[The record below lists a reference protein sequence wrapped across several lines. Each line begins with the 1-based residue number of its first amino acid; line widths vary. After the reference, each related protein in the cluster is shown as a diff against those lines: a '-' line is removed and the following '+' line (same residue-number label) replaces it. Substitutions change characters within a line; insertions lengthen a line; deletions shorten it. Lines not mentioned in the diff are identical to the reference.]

1 MRLFPTCVPWK
12 GLRGCL
18 CPGISVFFPTKLT
31 LKVQQLLSK
40 SGPWVASSAQV
51 NGGVGGDMHV
61 GRGGPQGQ
69 GSAHP
74 SSPCPSMRC
83 PLCVHEASVWKE
95 SQFLLRH
102 LNSTECSNLFEKCK
116 ISPVLPRAAAPQGTA
131 RAHQAGAAASF
142 PMAGCPPAFQPAE
155 NWLHFFFS
163 THPHT
168 SFPPLSCV
176 PESQKSL
183 SFSSR
188 SLQQV

>member
-1 MRLFPTCVPWK
+1 MPLPRDFF
-12 GLRGCL
+12 
-18 CPGISVFFPTKLT
+18 FFPTKLT

-116 ISPVLPRAAAPQGTA
+116 ISPVLPRAAAPQGMA
-131 RAHQAGAAASF
+131 GAHQAGAAASF
-142 PMAGCPPAFQPAE
+142 PMAGCSPAFQPAE